1 MCQQHSF
8 VCGLTY
14 NARVCFC
21 RHKGH
26 SKRPHR
32 VDVTKL
38 SQPSGEK
45 DGEGGPPTK
54 VSRGGSGA
62 GNNRGD
68 PHDPNSSDHV
78 VAMTQL
84 KEQIA
89 SLQKQLNQKDSQ
101 LLSKDKLVSNVL
113 ECFITFYD
121 SEAGGMFIQGGTRF
135 CI

>member
-1 MCQQHSF
+1 M
-8 VCGLTY
+8 
-14 NARVCFC
+14 
-21 RHKGH
+21 
-26 SKRPHR
+26 
-32 VDVTKL
+32 TKL

-45 DGEGGPPTK
+45 DGSEGGPPTK

-89 SLQKQLNQKDSQ
+89 SLQKQLHQKDSQ
-101 LLSKDKLVSNVL
+101 LLNKDKMVRSAVEFL
-113 ECFITFYD
+113 CFCYL
-121 SEAGGMFIQGGTRF
+121 SCMM
-135 CI
+135 